1 MKITDVSV
9 VVHERKLPA
18 GMPLPH
24 HFSYGLTEPI
34 AIDSAGNAHAPTRPG
49 LGYYIDWELIN
60 ASKLADIR

>member
-24 HFSYGLTEPI
+24 HFSCGLTEPI
-34 AIDSAGNAHAPTRPG
+34 AIDAAGIAHAPSRPG
-49 LGYYIDWELIN
+49 LGYDIDWDLIN
-60 ASKLADIR
+60 ATKLADIR